1 MIATFTIAARDPVT
15 NTFAVITAS
24 NFLAV
29 GSLVPWI
36 DAHGGIVV
44 SQSYAHPESAALALE
59 NLRHNTP
66 LKRVLESYLED
77 DPIASKRQVGLMN
90 QTGECLLYD
99 GPECTAAVESIQGE
113 NFFACGNMLV
123 EGTIDVLASTFSEA
137 LRNGLDLGDAMLRAM
152 LAGQQHGGDYRGK
165 LAAALLIKRPG
176 AGYLG
181 SSDTLVDLRV
191 DASSHPL
198 AELRDLY
205 SLFKLYNPQ
214 HFAHS
219 MIPEEQLSPADN
231 KLLASLLALLTGS
244 EQNIPHEPEQVL
256 ALLERHNLA
265 GNYDIGKQRFSSL
278 LFSEGHALLRLLRV

>member
-1 MIATFTIAARDPVT
+1 MIATFTLAARDPAT
-15 NTFAVITAS
+15 DTYAVITAS

-29 GSLVPWI
+29 GSLVPWV
-36 DAHGGIVV
+36 DARGGIVV
-44 SQSYAHPESAALALE
+44 SQSFAHPESARLALD
-59 NLRHNTP
+59 NLRHETP
-66 LKRVLESYLED
+66 LARVLESYLED
-77 DPIASKRQVGLMN
+77 DPIASKRQLGLMN
-90 QTGECLLYD
+90 RHGECLLYD
-99 GPECTAAVESIQGE
+99 GPECTPAVESIQGD

-123 EGTIDVLASTFSEA
+123 QGTIDVVASTFTDA
-137 LRNGLDLGDAMLRAM
+137 LRHGLELGDAMLRAM

-191 DASSHPL
+191 DASAHPL

-214 HFAHS
+214 HFAHN
-219 MIPEEQLSPADN
+219 MIPEAQLSPADN
-231 KLLASLLALLTGS
+231 KLLASILALLKQSS
-244 EQNIPHEPEQVL
+244 ESVPHEPEQVL
-256 ALLERHNLA
+256 TLLATHNLA
-265 GNYDIGKQRFSSL
+265 SNYDMKKNRFSSL